1 MMSNNLVSEKSI
13 LICGKDKSYKDLNSE
28 IRKAVR
34 EENKQNIELKNIFGQ
49 RYIGAGLEGNL
60 NIKINGV
67 PGNNLAAM
75 CDGPKIEVFDNAQD
89 MIGNTMNDGEIIIYG
104 HVSDTPG
111 IAMRGGKI
119 YIREQAGYR
128 VGIHMKAYKEKIPV
142 VVVGENAGDFLGE
155 YMAGGILIVL
165 GLNIPQDKSPVG
177 DYVGTGMHGGTIY
190 IRGHVAED
198 QLGKEVS
205 KIDLN
210 EKDKK
215 ILKENIETFCD
226 YFDKAPEEIIDSEF
240 IKLEPVSTRP
250 YGRLYVS

>member
-1 MMSNNLVSEKSI
+1 MSNNLTSEKSM
-13 LICGKDKSYKDLNSE
+13 LICGKDKNYKDLNVE
-28 IRKAVR
+28 IRKAVK
-34 EENKQNIELKNIFGQ
+34 EVNKQNIELKNIFGQ
-49 RYIGAGLEGNL
+49 RYIGAGLEGNI

-75 CDGPKIEVFDNAQD
+75 CDGPKFEVFDNAQD
-89 MIGNTMNDGEIIIYG
+89 MVGNTMNDGEIIIYG

-119 YIREQAGYR
+119 FIREQAGYR
-128 VGIHMKAYKEKIPV
+128 VGIHMKAYKDKIPV
-142 VVVGENAGDFLGE
+142 LVVGENTGDFLGE
-155 YMAGGILIVL
+155 YMAGGVLIVL
-165 GLNIPQDKSPVG
+165 GLNTPQDKSPVG

-190 IRGHVAED
+190 IRGHVDED

-205 KIDLN
+205 KIELN
-210 EKDKK
+210 DKDKK
-215 ILKENIETFCD
+215 ILKDNIETFCN
-226 YFDKAPEEIIDSEF
+226 YFDKDLNKLIDSEF